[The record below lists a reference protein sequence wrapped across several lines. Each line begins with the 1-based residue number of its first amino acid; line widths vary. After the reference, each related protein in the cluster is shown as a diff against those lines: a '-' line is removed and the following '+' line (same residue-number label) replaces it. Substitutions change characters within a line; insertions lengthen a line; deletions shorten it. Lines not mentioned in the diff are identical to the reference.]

1 MGGHYDK
8 SIYNELMEVMA
19 RLNSVEKETKQ
30 EISGLKNE
38 VSDLKKENRK
48 LLEENRKLKE
58 ENMRLK
64 NILNHDSTDTSKPPS
79 TDQKTGKPAN
89 TYNNRE
95 KSGKKPGA
103 QKGHKGSRLSKSGIQ
118 EKLDSG
124 KYLHEI
130 ETIGIPNG
138 NGYVTRYVIDLK
150 VQPVIREIRIYKNQ
164 DGKYP
169 IPKEYR
175 NEVVYGPAIKALAV
189 DLYSEGVMSN
199 DRIAAFLND
208 ASEGCLELSEGSVYE
223 FCRKFSKLAEPEVKK
238 LETHLQNQTVATT
251 DATTT
256 STDGKQTYIRNVSD
270 KDTVVY
276 YGLETKSRKELD
288 EIPFFQNYSG
298 TLVHDHETAL
308 YYYGTEHAECNAH
321 ILRYLKKNTEE
332 TGNAWSG
339 ELASLLREIHRE
351 RKKYTGA
358 GETCFPEEKKQ
369 DYRERYRR
377 IVENGRK
384 ENRQTENRYARGEEQ
399 TLLNRLEKYMGNHLL
414 FMECFEVPFDNNI
427 SERDLRKVKNRQ
439 KMAGGF
445 RKKSGKKMYCLILS
459 IVETLKRRNRN
470 LMEGIKQ
477 VFIGTPAIF

>member
-8 SIYNELMEVMA
+8 SLYNELMEVMA

-30 EISGLKNE
+30 EISRLKNE

-48 LLEENRKLKE
+48 LREENGKLKE
-58 ENMRLK
+58 ENVRLK

-79 TDQKTGKPAN
+79 SDQKTGKPAN

-95 KSGKKPGA
+95 KSRAHRRAIKAAYRKSWTVENICM
-103 QKGHKGSRLSKSGIQ
+103 KLKLSGFRM
-118 EKLDSG
+118 E
-124 KYLHEI
+124 
-130 ETIGIPNG
+130 
-138 NGYVTRYVIDLK
+138 YVTRYIIDLK

-164 DGKYP
+164 DGKYL

-175 NEVVYGPAIKALAV
+175 NEVVYGPAVKALAV

-199 DRIAAFLND
+199 DRIASFLND
-208 ASEGCLELSEGSVYE
+208 ASEGCLELSEGSIYE

-238 LETHLQNQTVATT
+238 LETHLQNQTVVAT

-256 STDGKQTYIRNVSD
+256 STDGKQTYIRNSSD

-276 YGLETKSRKELD
+276 YGLAKKSRKELD

-351 RKKYTGA
+351 RKTYIEA

-369 DYRERYRR
+369 DYRERYR
-377 IVENGRK
+377 
-384 ENRQTENRYARGEEQ
+384 
-399 TLLNRLEKYMGNHLL
+399 
-414 FMECFEVPFDNNI
+414 
-427 SERDLRKVKNRQ
+427 
-439 KMAGGF
+439 
-445 RKKSGKKMYCLILS
+445 S
-459 IVETLKRRNRN
+459 IVEERKTIRPKTD
-470 LMEGIKQ
+470 MPGKKKKHC
-477 VFIGTPAIF
+477 